1 MRILQVVP
9 RYAPAWAFGGGVRMT
24 YELAKAW
31 VQHGHQVTVFTSDQH
46 EGGRQ
51 FAELE
56 ERLDGITIH
65 RFKNPVNS
73 LATRY
78 PFLFFRPA
86 GILNALGE
94 IKDKFDIIH
103 VAESRGP
110 HNRWVA
116 RQAPRQQVP
125 VAWSAYGGL
134 ATGEGLRRVYR
145 KLHDQVFNTRNI
157 VQRTNGFIAQTSH
170 EAEVYRDFGAA
181 PAQVRCI
188 PLAVNRADFE
198 KLPARGQF
206 RQKLGLGDC
215 QKLVVAMGRIHWT
228 KGLQLLIPAFAE
240 AVRQMPDVYLAVV
253 GWDHGY
259 LGQVQK
265 MVAELGLRDRV
276 LFPGPVYAADR
287 LTVYVDADLFALT
300 PEIFEETSLAAL
312 EACAC
317 GTGCV
322 ITRQCEIPGL
332 DESNAG
338 MTVEYEVGQI
348 SRALAVGLR
357 DNMMQAWGANARRMV
372 LDRFT
377 TETVAQRH
385 EQFFEE
391 LCDQRKLAKNSQ

>member
-46 EGGRQ
+46 EGGGQ

-56 ERLDGITIH
+56 ERMDGIAIH
-65 RFKNPVNS
+65 RFRNPVNA
-73 LATRY
+73 LATKY
-78 PFLFFRPA
+78 PFLFFRPT
-86 GILNALGE
+86 GMLDALGK
-94 IKDKFDIIH
+94 IKGKFDVIH

-125 VAWSAYGGL
+125 AAWSAYGGL
-134 ATGEGLRRVYR
+134 AAGEGTRRIYR

-157 VQRTNGFIAQTSH
+157 IRRTNGLIAQTSH
-170 EAEVYRDFGAA
+170 EEEVYRDFGAA
-181 PAQVRCI
+181 PAQIRRI
-188 PLAVNRADFE
+188 PLAVNWADFQT
-198 KLPARGQF
+198 LPARGQF
-206 RQKLGLGDC
+206 RQKLGLGGR

-228 KGLQLLIPAFAE
+228 KGLQLLVPAFGE
-240 AVRQMPDVYLAVV
+240 AAREVPDAYLAVV

-259 LGQVQK
+259 LGQIRK
-265 MVAELGLRDRV
+265 MVAELSLGDRV
-276 LFPGPVYAADR
+276 LFPGPIYGADR
-287 LTVYVDADLFALT
+287 LTAYVDADLFALT
-300 PEIFEETSLAAL
+300 PGIYEETSLAAL

-338 MTVEYEVGQI
+338 LTVEYEVGQI
-348 SRALAVGLR
+348 SRALARGLR
-357 DNMMQAWGANARRMV
+357 DNRAPIWGADARRMV

-377 TETVAQRH
+377 TETVARRH

-391 LCDQRKLAKNSQ
+391 LCNEGKPAQGRQ